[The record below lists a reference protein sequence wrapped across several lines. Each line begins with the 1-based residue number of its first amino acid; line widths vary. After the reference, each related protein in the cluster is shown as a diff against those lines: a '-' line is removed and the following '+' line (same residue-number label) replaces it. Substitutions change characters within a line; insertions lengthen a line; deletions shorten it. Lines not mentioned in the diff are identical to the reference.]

1 MPPPWMT
8 GRVDMSARAKV
19 KQAAKPAAKKS
30 SKNLKNKAK
39 NPTAVKA
46 DVGSNALDAYL
57 SKDGKAVYASR
68 PQESRGRLY
77 EEAPSK
83 TRGAFERDRDRII
96 HCAAFRRLKFKTQ
109 VFVYHEGDHYRTR
122 LSHSIEVA
130 QVARSIAR
138 LLHADEDL
146 AETCALAHDLGH
158 TPFAH
163 VGEDALKECMEPYGG
178 FDHNDQT
185 LRVVTKLEK
194 KYPDFDGLNL
204 SWESLEGLVKHNGP
218 VIRKGQ
224 KKPKLEITLSE
235 MSERMDLMLGT
246 YASIEAQAAGI
257 ADDIA
262 YNSHDLDDGLQA
274 GMFTLQD
281 LEQVDWVA
289 EIMRGKRKAYPGI
302 DTYRLTQETI
312 RDVMGTYVLDVLAE
326 SRARVLALNP
336 KTPDDIRHAKRQLV
350 IMSDEM
356 KKKDRALRDFLWANF
371 YRHHQVSRVRRK
383 VFQCVQDLFEVFMAH
398 KRCLPADYLRQVDA
412 VPKGWNR
419 KTWHAR
425 TVADYIASMTDRLAL
440 LEHKD
445 LYDAYQV
452 IR

>member
-1 MPPPWMT
+1 
-8 GRVDMSARAKV
+8 
-19 KQAAKPAAKKS
+19 
-30 SKNLKNKAK
+30 
-39 NPTAVKA
+39 
-46 DVGSNALDAYL
+46 
-57 SKDGKAVYASR
+57 
-68 PQESRGRLY
+68 
-77 EEAPSK
+77 
-83 TRGAFERDRDRII
+83 
-96 HCAAFRRLKFKTQ
+96 
-109 VFVYHEGDHYRTR
+109 
-122 LSHSIEVA
+122 
-130 QVARSIAR
+130 
-138 LLHADEDL
+138 
-146 AETCALAHDLGH
+146 
-158 TPFAH
+158 

-356 KKKDRALRDFLWANF
+356 KKKDRALRDFLWANS